1 MNFVVAN
8 ISARPLWLK
17 TVRVASAHLS
27 TGASMRLRVRH
38 GILGETALDDGHL

>member
-17 TVRVASAHLS
+17 TVRVASDYLF
-27 TGASMRLRVRH
+27 TGASMRFVYRGKYATPCVPWNPW
-38 GILGETALDDGHL
+38 